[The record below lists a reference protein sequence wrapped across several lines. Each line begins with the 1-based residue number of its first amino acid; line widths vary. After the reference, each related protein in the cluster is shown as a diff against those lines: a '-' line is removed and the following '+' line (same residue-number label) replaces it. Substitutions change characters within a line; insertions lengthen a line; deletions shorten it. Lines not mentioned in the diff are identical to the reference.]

1 MSADPATG
9 PVSGPL
15 PGRAASPGAAL
26 GPAFVVAPRVTAMEA
41 QTTDDP
47 EAERDRV
54 DAALERAAADLEELA
69 DTVGEDAGEEQAEI
83 FMAHAE
89 FAADPELADRIHGSI
104 AGGASAERAVR
115 EGFGSFRALLEQ
127 SSSEY
132 LAARATDLDDVRDQ
146 VLDLLAGRDVT
157 DAPTEPCVVV
167 AVELTP
173 SQTARIPREFLL
185 AIACERGSPTS
196 HSAILARSLRIPAVV
211 GVEGLLGNVEVGQIV
226 AVDGESGEVIVEP
239 DEATRATIEQRGAA
253 YTERAEELRLAAA
266 EPCVTADG
274 RRIEVAAN
282 IDGPDAL
289 GRAVDHGAEGTGLVR
304 TELLFLESTEPPSI
318 EDQTDYYRRVLE
330 TFPGERVVFRTM
342 DIGADKPLPFVDR
355 DEEDNPALGLRGLR
369 LGLARPDLL
378 RDQLRALLRTASET
392 QEGGRL
398 AIMFPLVSRV
408 DEVPRA
414 RALLDEAADQEG
426 IDADVL
432 DRIEVGVMIEVPSAA
447 LAARRIA
454 AQLDFVSVGTNDL
467 LQYLFAVDRVNADV
481 AALPDLLDPDILRL
495 LRDVADAAHAEDTWI
510 GVCGEAAADPL
521 TAAALVGAGADEL
534 SATPAAIPQVKAML
548 RAVDTSAL
556 RTAVDEAIGLP
567 DGDAVRDRI
576 KAVRAG

>member
-1 MSADPATG
+1 MSADPVTG
-9 PVSGPL
+9 PLS
-15 PGRAASPGAAL
+15 GRAASPGAAL
-26 GPAFVVAPRVTAMEA
+26 GPAFVIAPRVAAMEA
-41 QTTDDP
+41 KTTDDP
-47 EAERDRV
+47 EAERERV
-54 DAALERAAADLEELA
+54 DAVLVRAAEDLEELA
-69 DTVGEDAGEEQAEI
+69 DQLGEDVGEEQAEI

-89 FAADPELADRIHGSI
+89 FAADPELADRIHGHI
-104 AGGASAERAVR
+104 ADGASAERAVR
-115 EGFGSFRALLEQ
+115 EGFDSFRALLEQ

-146 VLDLLAGRDVT
+146 VLDLLAGREVAA
-157 DAPTEPCVVV
+157 APTEPCVVV

-173 SQTARIPREFLL
+173 SQTARIPREYLL

-196 HSAILARSLRIPAVV
+196 HSAILARSLKIPAVV
-211 GVEGLLGNVEVGQIV
+211 GVEGLLGRVEIGQLV

-239 DEATRATIEQRGAA
+239 DESTRTAIEQRGAA
-253 YTERAEELRLAAA
+253 YTKRAEELRQAAS

-274 RRIEVAAN
+274 KRIEVAAN

-289 GRAVDHGAEGTGLVR
+289 ERAVDHGAEGTGLVR
-304 TELLFLESTEPPSI
+304 TELLFLDSTEPPSI
-318 EDQTDYYRRVLE
+318 EEQTDYYRRVLD
-330 TFPGERVVFRTM
+330 TFPGERVVVRTM
-342 DIGADKPLPFVDR
+342 DIGADKPLPFVNR

-378 RDQLRALLRTASET
+378 RDQLRALLRAAEASDDDAG
-392 QEGGRL
+392 QL

-408 DEVPRA
+408 DEVPQ
-414 RALLDEAADQEG
+414 ALALIDEAARAEG
-426 IDADVL
+426 TDPEVF
-432 DRIEVGVMIEVPSAA
+432 DRIEVGVMVEVPSAA

-454 AQLDFVSVGTNDL
+454 AQLDFVSIGTNDL

-495 LRDVADAAHAEDTWI
+495 LRDVGEGVHAEDAWL

-534 SATPAAIPQVKAML
+534 SATPAAIPEVKAML
-548 RAVDTSAL
+548 REVDTGELRRAVD
-556 RTAVDEAIGLP
+556 DAIGLP
-567 DGDAVRDRI
+567 DGDAVRERI
-576 KAVRAG
+576 RAVISG

>member
-1 MSADPATG
+1 MSADPASEA
-9 PVSGPL
+9 VSGPL

-26 GPAFVVAPRVTAMEA
+26 GPAFVIAPRVAAMEA
-41 QTTDDP
+41 NTTDDP
-47 EAERDRV
+47 EAERERV
-54 DAALERAAADLEELA
+54 DDALERAAADLEELA

-89 FAADPELADRIHGSI
+89 FAGDPELAERVHAHI
-104 AGGASAERAVR
+104 AEGASAERAVR
-115 EGFGSFRALLEQ
+115 AGFDSFRALLEK

-146 VLDLLAGRDVT
+146 VLDLLAGREAATV
-157 DAPTEPCVVV
+157 PTEPCVVV

-173 SQTARIPREFLL
+173 SQTARIPREYLL

-211 GVEGLLGNVEVGQIV
+211 GVDGLIGKVEAGQLI
-226 AVDGESGEVIVEP
+226 AVDGGAGEVIVEP
-239 DEATRATIEQRGAA
+239 DEQTRTRIESEGAA
-253 YTERAEELRLAAA
+253 HTERAERLRQEAGN
-266 EPCVTADG
+266 PCITADG

-289 GRAVDHGAEGTGLVR
+289 GRAIDHGAEGTGLVR
-304 TELLFLESTEPPSI
+304 TELLFLESTEPPTI
-318 EDQTDYYRRVLE
+318 EDQTAYYRKVLD
-330 TFPGERVVFRTM
+330 TFPGERVVVRTM
-342 DIGADKPLPFVDR
+342 DIGADKPLPFVNR
-355 DEEDNPALGLRGLR
+355 EEEDNPALGLRGLR
-369 LGLARPDLL
+369 LGLARPELL
-378 RDQLRALLRTASET
+378 RDQLRALLRAADATDADS
-392 QEGGRL
+392 GRL

-414 RALLDEAADQEG
+414 LAILAEAAEAED
-426 IDADVL
+426 IDSSG
-432 DRIEVGVMIEVPSAA
+432 IEVGVMIEVPSAA

-495 LRDVADAAHAEDTWI
+495 LRDVATAAHAEGAWI
-510 GVCGEAAADPL
+510 GVCGEAAADTL

-534 SATPAAIPQVKAML
+534 SATPAAIPEVKNML
-548 RAVDTSAL
+548 RSADTTAL
-556 RTAVDEAIGLP
+556 KVAVDEAIGLP
-567 DGDAVRDRI
+567 DGDAVRERI
-576 KAVRAG
+576 RAEIKT

>member
-1 MSADPATG
+1 MSADPV
-9 PVSGPL
+9 PGPL

-26 GPAFVVAPRVTAMEA
+26 GPAFVIAPRLEVMEEK
-41 QTTDDP
+41 TTDDP
-47 EAERDRV
+47 EQERERV
-54 DAALERAAADLEELA
+54 DAALSRTASDLEQLA
-69 DTVGEDAGEEQAEI
+69 DELGEDAGEEQAEI
-83 FMAHAE
+83 FLAHAE
-89 FAADPELADRIHGSI
+89 FATDPELADRVHASI
-104 AGGASAERAVR
+104 AAGASAERAVR
-115 EGFGSFRALLEQ
+115 EGFGTFRSLLEQ

-146 VLDLLAGRDVT
+146 VLDVLAGREVA

-173 SQTARIPREFLL
+173 SQTARIPREYLL

-211 GVEGLLGNVEVGQIV
+211 GVDGLLGHLEAGQII
-226 AVDGESGEVIVEP
+226 AVDGESGEVIIEP
-239 DEATRATIEQRGAA
+239 DAKTQTEIQERGEA
-253 YTERAEELRLAAA
+253 YTERAEELRLAASQ
-266 EPCVTADG
+266 PCVTADG

-289 GRAVDHGAEGTGLVR
+289 GRAIDHGAEGTGLVR

-318 EDQTDYYRRVLE
+318 EDQTEYYQRVLA
-330 TFPGERVVFRTM
+330 TFPGERVVVRTM

-355 DEEDNPALGLRGLR
+355 EEEDNPALGLRGLR

-378 RDQLRALLRTASET
+378 RDQLRALLRAAITAEDDSG
-392 QEGGRL
+392 QL

-414 RALLDEAADQEG
+414 LALLEEAARAEDMDPGDLSG
-426 IDADVL
+426 IE
-432 DRIEVGVMIEVPSAA
+432 IGVMIEVPSAA

-454 AQLDFVSVGTNDL
+454 AQLDFVSIGTNDL

-481 AALPDLLDPDILRL
+481 AAIPDLLDPDILRL
-495 LRDVADAAHAEDTWI
+495 LRDVADAAHDEGAWI

-534 SATPAAIPQVKAML
+534 SATPAAIPEVKAML
-548 RAVDTSAL
+548 RAANAQAL
-556 RTAVDEAIGLP
+556 ADAVTEAIGLP
-567 DGDAVRDRI
+567 DADAVRERLRRETL
-576 KAVRAG
+576 A

>member
-1 MSADPATG
+1 MSADPATE

-26 GPAFVVAPRVTAMEA
+26 GPAFVVAPRVDDTEA
-41 QTTDDP
+41 KTTDDP
-47 EAERDRV
+47 EAERERV

-89 FAADPELADRIHGSI
+89 FAADPELAERVHGHI
-104 AGGASAERAVR
+104 AEGASAERAVR
-115 EGFGSFRALLEQ
+115 AGFDSFRALLEK

-146 VLDLLAGRDVT
+146 VLDLLAGREAASV
-157 DAPTEPCVVV
+157 PTEPCVVV

-173 SQTARIPREFLL
+173 SQTARIPREYLL

-211 GVEGLLGNVEVGQIV
+211 GVEGLLGSVKAGQLV
-226 AVDGESGEVIVEP
+226 AVDGGAGEVIVEP
-239 DEATRATIEQRGAA
+239 DEATRSRIEEQGAA
-253 YTERAEELRLAAA
+253 HTERAERLRQEAGN
-266 EPCVTADG
+266 PCITADG

-289 GRAVDHGAEGTGLVR
+289 GRAIDHGAEGTGLVR
-304 TELLFLESTEPPSI
+304 TELLFLDATEPPTI
-318 EDQTDYYRRVLE
+318 DDQTAYYRRVLD
-330 TFPGERVVFRTM
+330 TFPGERVVVRTM
-342 DIGADKPLPFVDR
+342 DIGADKPLPFVNR
-355 DEEDNPALGLRGLR
+355 EEEDNPALGLRGLR
-369 LGLARPDLL
+369 LGLARPELL
-378 RDQLRALLRTASET
+378 RDQLRALLRAADATAAES
-392 QEGGRL
+392 GRL

-414 RALLDEAADQEG
+414 LAILDEAAEAEDIDRSG
-426 IDADVL
+426 IE
-432 DRIEVGVMIEVPSAA
+432 IGVMIEVPSAA

-495 LRDVADAAHAEDTWI
+495 LRDVGTATHAEGAWM
-510 GVCGEAAADPL
+510 GVCGEAAADRL

-534 SATPAAIPQVKAML
+534 SATPAAIPEVKNML
-548 RAVDTSAL
+548 RSADTTELKA
-556 RTAVDEAIGLP
+556 AVDEAIGLP
-567 DGDAVRDRI
+567 DGDAVRERI
-576 KAVRAG
+576 QAAISG

>member
-1 MSADPATG
+1 MSVDAIP
-9 PVSGPL
+9 GPL

-26 GPAFVVAPRVTAMEA
+26 GPAFVVAPRVASMEA

-47 EAERDRV
+47 ERERERV
-54 DAALERAAADLEELA
+54 DAALARAASDLEELA

-89 FAADPELADRIHGSI
+89 FAEDPELANRIHASI
-104 AGGASAERAVR
+104 ADGSSGERAVR

-146 VLDLLAGRDVT
+146 VLDLLAGRDVAA
-157 DAPTEPCVVV
+157 APTEPCVVV

-173 SQTARIPREFLL
+173 SQTARIPREYLL

-211 GVEGLLGNVEVGQIV
+211 GVDGLLGNVERGQII

-239 DEATRATIEQRGAA
+239 DAETRTKIEQRGAA
-253 YTERAEELRLAAA
+253 YTERAEELRLAAS

-289 GRAVDHGAEGTGLVR
+289 GRAIDHGAEGTGLVR
-304 TELLFLESTEPPSI
+304 TELLFLDATEPPSI
-318 EDQTDYYRRVLE
+318 EEQTDYYRRVLD
-330 TFPGERVVFRTM
+330 TFPGERVVVRTM

-378 RDQLRALLRTASET
+378 RDQLRALLRAAAGSDADSG
-392 QEGGRL
+392 QL

-414 RALLDEAADQEG
+414 RALLDEAAEAED
-426 IDADVL
+426 IDAAVL

-481 AALPDLLDPDILRL
+481 ASLPDLLDPDILRL
-495 LRDVADAAHAEDTWI
+495 LRDVADAAHAEDAWI

-534 SATPAAIPQVKAML
+534 SATPAAIPEVKAML
-548 RAVDTSAL
+548 RSADTREL
-556 RTAVDEAIGLP
+556 RAAVDEAIALP
-567 DGDAVRDRI
+567 DGDAVRDRLQ
-576 KAVRAG
+576 AVLTG